1 MLLCEAR
8 KGTEKNQWKKQ
19 GKKKVVG
26 ALIAHVDWVSL
37 ALEKWEL

>member
-8 KGTEKNQWKKQ
+8 KGNKKTNGKKR

-26 ALIAHVDWVSL
+26 ALIAHVD
-37 ALEKWEL
+37 